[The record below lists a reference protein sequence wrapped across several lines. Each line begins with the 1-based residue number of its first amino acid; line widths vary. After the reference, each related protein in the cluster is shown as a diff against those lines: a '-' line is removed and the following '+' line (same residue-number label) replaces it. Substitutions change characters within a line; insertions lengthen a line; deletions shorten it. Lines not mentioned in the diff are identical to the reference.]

1 MDIAPWG
8 YHHPSFG
15 TVSMSSLAQ
24 AQNPARVIPI
34 QERLPRLLAALG
46 EGLYERQDA
55 LRLGLLA
62 ALSGE
67 SLFLLGPPG
76 IAKSLIARRLKLAFH
91 DARHFEYLMTRFSTP
106 EEVFGPLSIQ
116 ALKEEGKYQRLTA
129 GYLPQA
135 EVVFLDEIW
144 KAGPA
149 ILNTLLMAI
158 NERQFRNGDE
168 TLPIPMRLLISASN
182 ELPAP
187 DSGLEALYDRMLVR
201 VWMDRVQEKANFQA
215 MLASD
220 GATLHH
226 LSPAL
231 QIQADEYLKWQG
243 EIEQVA
249 LPSDVFEL
257 VYQLR
262 QRLDHL
268 SDEPCY
274 VSDRRW
280 KKAVRLCKAS
290 AFFHSRQEVAPLD
303 LLLLKDCLWH
313 NGESRLALLE
323 LMEEFARLHCYQQ
336 QALISRHLAITGELQ
351 TLQQQIS
358 ARLALKAEPGKGFF
372 GKRGKGWQL
381 MLDEAKKQGERGLQL
396 HLHLLT
402 PATLSPEEPDLQV
415 QTLECDKV
423 VLDHW
428 QFSGDKVL
436 FHPTGSKT
444 GLTLELELDLQQRL
458 HLLDSQRRPIAL
470 VLVRREPLPGLVSAP
485 WYQTLT
491 RLNEQLSALRVDL
504 RRQRHRFDGHQPHQ
518 FLDARWLMAVEEGFF
533 TLERDMALTTALLSQ
548 WQSRLPVLCGD
559 PL

>member
-1 MDIAPWG
+1 
-8 YHHPSFG
+8 
-15 TVSMSSLAQ
+15 MSLSLHSS
-24 AQNPARVIPI
+24 ARLVPI
-34 QERLPRLLAALG
+34 HERLPALLGALG

-158 NERQFRNGDE
+158 NERLFRNGDE
-168 TLPIPMRLLISASN
+168 ILPIPMRLLISASN

-220 GATLHH
+220 GTALHH
-226 LSPAL
+226 LLPTL
-231 QIQADEYLKWQG
+231 QIQADEYLRWQ
-243 EIEQVA
+243 EQIEQIA
-249 LPSDVFEL
+249 LPGEVFEL
-257 VYQLR
+257 IYSLR
-262 QRLDHL
+262 LRLDHL
-268 SDEPCY
+268 PGEPCY

-290 AFFHSRQEVAPLD
+290 AFFHGRSEVAPLD
-303 LLLLKDCLWH
+303 LLLLKDCFWH
-313 NGESRLALLE
+313 NGESRHALLE

-336 QALISRHLAITGELQ
+336 QGLIARHLAITSELQ
-351 TLQQQIS
+351 ALQQEIS
-358 ARLALKAEPGKGFF
+358 TRLALKVAPAKGLF
-372 GKRGKGWQL
+372 GRQGKGWQPQL
-381 MLDEAKKQGERGLQL
+381 AEAKKQGLRGLQV
-396 HLHLLT
+396 HLHLLI
-402 PATLSPEEPDLQV
+402 PAKLNPQEPELLV
-415 QTLECDKV
+415 QTLECDQV
-423 VLDHW
+423 VLNHW
-428 QFSGDKVL
+428 QFSGEKVL
-436 FHPTGSKT
+436 FHPLESK
-444 GLTLELELDLQQRL
+444 GGVTLELECDSQRRL
-458 HLLDSQRRPIAL
+458 HMLDSQRRPIAL
-470 VLVRREPLPGLVSAP
+470 ILVRREPLPGLISAP

-491 RLNEQLSALRVDL
+491 RLNEQLAAVRFEL
-504 RRQRHRFDGHQPHQ
+504 RRQRQRFDGHQPHL
-518 FLDARWLMAVEEGFF
+518 FLDAQWLTMVEEGFF
-533 TLERDMALTTALLSQ
+533 TLERDIVLTTELLAQ
-548 WQSRLPVLCGD
+548 WQSRLPMLCGEQA
-559 PL
+559 

>member
-1 MDIAPWG
+1 MPLSV
-8 YHHPSFG
+8 H
-15 TVSMSSLAQ
+15 SS
-24 AQNPARVIPI
+24 ARVAPI
-34 QERLPRLLAALG
+34 HERLPSLLTALG

-67 SLFLLGPPG
+67 SVFLLGPPG
-76 IAKSLIARRLKLAFH
+76 IAKSLIARRLKLAFF

-116 ALKEEGKYQRLTA
+116 ALKEEGKYLRLTA

-149 ILNTLLMAI
+149 ILNTLLTAI

-201 VWMDRVQEKANFQA
+201 IWMDRVQEKSNFQA

-220 GATLHH
+220 GANPRQLTA
-226 LSPAL
+226 SL
-231 QIQADEYLKWQG
+231 QIHNEEYQSWQHQ
-243 EIEQVA
+243 IEQVT
-249 LPSDVFEL
+249 LPDEVFEL
-257 VYQLR
+257 IYRLR

-268 SDEPCY
+268 GDEPCY

-290 AFFHSRQEVAPLD
+290 AFFHGRSEVAPLD

-313 NGESRLALLE
+313 NGESRAALLT

-336 QALISRHLAITGELQ
+336 QTLISRHLAITSALQELQ
-351 TLQQQIS
+351 LQMS
-358 ARLALKAEPGKGFF
+358 ARLALKAEPGKGML
-372 GKRGKGWQL
+372 GKRGKGWRL
-381 MLDEAKKQGERGLQL
+381 PLDEADKQGERGLQIQ
-396 HLHLLT
+396 LHLLA
-402 PATLSPEEPDLQV
+402 PARLSPEEPDLLV

-423 VLDHW
+423 VLGHW
-428 QFSGDKVL
+428 QQGDQVL
-436 FHPTGSKT
+436 FHPVGSKT
-444 GLTLELELDLQQRL
+444 GLTLELELDGEQRL
-458 HLLDSQRRPIAL
+458 HLLDSQRHPIPL
-470 VLVRREPLPGLVSAP
+470 VLVRRAPLPGLVSEP
-485 WYQTLT
+485 WYKAIAS
-491 RLNEQLSALRVDL
+491 LNEQLMALRTDL
-504 RRQRHRFDGHQPHQ
+504 RRQRQRFDGHQPHH
-518 FLDARWLMAVEEGFF
+518 FLDSRWLVIVEEGFF
-533 TLERDMALTTALLSQ
+533 TLTRELEQTAEQLAQ
-548 WQSRLPVLCGD
+548 WQRRLPLLCGEQG
-559 PL
+559 

>member
-1 MDIAPWG
+1 
-8 YHHPSFG
+8 
-15 TVSMSSLAQ
+15 MSSLTQ
-24 AQNPARVIPI
+24 AQNPARLIPI

-67 SLFLLGPPG
+67 SVFLLGPPG

-91 DARHFEYLMTRFSTP
+91 EARHFEYLMTRFSTP

-168 TLPIPMRLLISASN
+168 TLAIPMRLLISASN

-201 VWMDRVQEKANFQA
+201 VWLDRVQEKANFQA

-220 GATLHH
+220 GTTLHH
-226 LSPAL
+226 LSPSL

-243 EIEQVA
+243 EIEQVS
-249 LPSDVFEL
+249 LPGDIFEL
-257 VYQLR
+257 IYLLR

-268 SDEPCY
+268 TDDPCY

-290 AFFHSRQEVAPLD
+290 AFFHGRSEVAPLD

-313 NGESRLALLE
+313 DGESRLALIE
-323 LMEEFARLHCYQQ
+323 VMEEFARLHCYQQ
-336 QALISRHLAITGELQ
+336 QGLISRHLAITGELQ
-351 TLQQQIS
+351 ELQQQICH
-358 ARLALKAEPGKGFF
+358 RLALKAEPGRGLF

-381 MLDEAKKQGERGLQL
+381 MLGEAKKQGERGLQL

-402 PATLSPEEPDLQV
+402 PAKLSPEEPDLLV

-428 QFSGDKVL
+428 HSSGDKVL
-436 FHPTGSKT
+436 FHPVGSKS

-470 VLVRREPLPGLVSAP
+470 VLAQREPLPGLISAP

-491 RLNEQLSALRVDL
+491 SLREQLHTLRADL
-504 RRQRHRFDGHQPHQ
+504 RRQRNRFDGHQPHL
-518 FLDARWLMAVEEGFF
+518 FLDGRWLLAVEEGFV
-533 TLERDMALTTALLSQ
+533 TLEREMALTVEHVAQ
-548 WQSRLPVLCGD
+548 WHARLPLLCAEQS
-559 PL
+559 

>member
-1 MDIAPWG
+1 MSLSSQA
-8 YHHPSFG
+8 HAA
-15 TVSMSSLAQ
+15 VRSM
-24 AQNPARVIPI
+24 PI
-34 QERLPRLLAALG
+34 HERLPRLLSALG

-67 SLFLLGPPG
+67 SVFLLGPPG

-116 ALKEEGKYQRLTA
+116 ALKEDGKYLRLTN
-129 GYLPQA
+129 GYLPEA

-149 ILNTLLMAI
+149 ILNTLLTAI
-158 NERQFRNGDE
+158 NERQFRNGDSQY
-168 TLPIPMRLLISASN
+168 PIPMRLLVTASN

-187 DSGLEALYDRMLVR
+187 DSGLDALYDRMLVR
-201 VWMDRVQEKANFQA
+201 IWMDRVQEKANFQA

-220 GATLHH
+220 GTTLHH
-226 LSPAL
+226 LSPSL
-231 QIQADEYLKWQG
+231 QIQAEEYLKWQG
-243 EIEQVA
+243 EIEQVN
-249 LPSDVFEL
+249 LPGDVFEL
-257 VYQLR
+257 IYQLR

-268 SDEPCY
+268 TDDPCY

-290 AFFHSRQEVAPLD
+290 AFFHGRAEVAPLD

-313 NGESRLALLE
+313 NLESRMALFE

-336 QALISRHLAITGELQ
+336 QGLISRHLAITGELQ
-351 TLQQQIS
+351 GLQQQIS
-358 ARLALKAEPGKGFF
+358 SRLALKAEPGKGLF
-372 GKRGKGWQL
+372 GKRNKGWQL

-402 PATLSPEEPDLQV
+402 PAKLSWEEPDLLV

-423 VLDHW
+423 VLGHW

-436 FHPTGSKT
+436 FHPIGSKS
-444 GLTLELELDLQQRL
+444 GLTLELELDFQQRL

-470 VLVRREPLPGLVSAP
+470 VLACKEPLPSLVSTP
-485 WYQTLT
+485 WYQTLKT
-491 RLNEQLSALRVDL
+491 LHEQLNALRIDL
-504 RRQRHRFDGHQPHQ
+504 RRQRSRFDGHQPHL
-518 FLDARWLMAVEEGFF
+518 FLDGRWLLAVEEGFV
-533 TLERDMALTTALLSQ
+533 TLEREMALTVEQLTQ
-548 WQSRLPVLCGD
+548 WQARLPLLCGEQ
-559 PL
+559 P